1 MECVPRSI
9 AERVELQ
16 CNGCCSCVITGVCVS
31 GHELIS
37 NAEPVEDISEFAVFV
52 RVMLADFNAN
62 QLVAGQAYFHDCAV
76 EPVGDH
82 PARLTVKLEDIF
94 QSVDGLA
101 KLQAVFTGLTAQQI
115 DGLESSLLQL
125 PCDALCQRTF
135 PNRDQGI
142 SSWEW

>member
-1 MECVPRSI
+1 MRTLIHRGPISR
-9 AERVELQ
+9 
-16 CNGCCSCVITGVCVS
+16 
-31 GHELIS
+31 GHV

-52 RVMLADFNAN
+52 RVTLADFNAN

-115 DGLESSLLQL
+115 DGLEPSLGRVPLRGVNPEARL
-125 PCDALCQRTF
+125 P
-135 PNRDQGI
+135 
-142 SSWEW
+142 